1 MEMEAERKENDVLI
15 FITLN
20 FPKLSLD
27 FKNIYNILLIYLFT
41 TSMLISF
48 NFHMIISKDKK
59 KNLGKKNLTHFIL
72 SRES

>member
-1 MEMEAERKENDVLI
+1 MEAERKENDVLI

-59 KNLGKKNLTHFIL
+59 NLGKKNLTLYFIKGVI
-72 SRES
+72 R